1 MSTQRGNSQCVNS
14 HTVFQMTLYREPL
27 GENKDCV
34 LLANKHCWSWSISEE
49 YWTTP
54 RIFISMVETAA
65 SQVAVPA
72 LPYLLLPLSTMAE
85 VLGYSSPPCLYGW
98 AGG

>member
-1 MSTQRGNSQCVNS
+1 MNKNVDKDNLSHFLSSSNWHEMSKESFIKKLNPPV
-14 HTVFQMTLYREPL
+14 TLSPPIPL
-27 GENKDCV
+27 F
-34 LLANKHCWSWSISEE
+34 
-49 YWTTP
+49 P
-54 RIFISMVETAA
+54 
-65 SQVAVPA
+65 

>member
-1 MSTQRGNSQCVNS
+1 MSTQHGNSQCVNS

-49 YWTTP
+49 YWTTL
-54 RIFISMVETAA
+54 RIFQPWTCVVNQESNERLRKIFEL
-65 SQVAVPA
+65 AV
-72 LPYLLLPLSTMAE
+72 LLS
-85 VLGYSSPPCLYGW
+85 Y
-98 AGG
+98 